1 MLTLFD
7 CSRHSWGAALESC
20 PITLRTSLSSKEWS
34 ILKLPDKVCCQN
46 LRGLFK
52 ALIVNPINV
61 FKELRML
68 YIIRI
73 SYCMVAMCSVI
84 ILICFSIKGNFRIFI
99 FSAKLKAWT
108 GEGGGED
115 VIKYIWITLSFA
127 YI

>member
-1 MLTLFD
+1 M
-7 CSRHSWGAALESC
+7 ESC
-20 PITLRTSLSSKEWS
+20 PITLRTSLSSKERL
-34 ILKLPDKVCCQN
+34 IVKLADKLCCQN

-52 ALIVNPINV
+52 TLIVNSISI
-61 FKELRML
+61 FKELRIPC
-68 YIIRI
+68 IIGI

-84 ILICFSIKGNFRIFI
+84 ILIIFSIKGNFGIFI

-115 VIKYIWITLSFA
+115 VIKYIWITLSFD